1 MQDFFEITSRFLL
14 QLLPMYSRFLK
25 TLSNSHTPHRIT
37 DFYLAVFFTFSVLL
51 ACSPD
56 RQFEEDLAQEKQAD
70 GWRSYQEQSF
80 AQALVDFER
89 AIHLSPELSDAHN
102 GLGWSH
108 LSILKTAQIPA
119 SSITQ
124 ALSSFEQAIRTNKQN
139 ADAWVG
145 LANTL
150 FLRRQSSSDYRSAI
164 LALDTSLTADTSLLY
179 RHDYRSIADIYA
191 LKSICYRY
199 LGETELANQWLNRS
213 ESIASVEK

>member
-1 MQDFFEITSRFLL
+1 
-14 QLLPMYSRFLK
+14 MYFRFLK
-25 TLSNSHTPHRIT
+25 SFSNSRPPDRTTGFH
-37 DFYLAVFFTFSVLL
+37 LAVFLAFSVLL

-80 AQALVDFER
+80 AQALVNFER

-179 RHDYRSIADIYA
+179 RHDYRSMADIYA
-191 LKSICYRY
+191 LKSLCYRY
-199 LGETELANQWLNRS
+199 LGETELANQWSNRS
-213 ESIASVEK
+213 ESIASVEG